1 MRSKSR
7 KAKMN
12 ALPPGPISGAIL
24 IWNAK
29 DTRIRKDVQ
38 GTLKHAELAS
48 AIASEP
54 KYARRGGLSAEK
66 RIKRARPHVIGT
78 TGCPERFST
87 ALTRSKINSASAA
100 VAGARTKRADRLE
113 DNTVLTAARPEK
125 RRQKCKAI
133 EEEEEKI

>member
-1 MRSKSR
+1 MTRTRFTGVDADVFSCFFVLGAGIESLFGSVASIFRARLMRSKSR

-29 DTRIRKDVQ
+29 DARIRKDIQ
-38 GTLKHAELAS
+38 GTLEHARLAS

-66 RIKRARPHVIGT
+66 RMKRARPHVITWPGT

-87 ALTRSKINSASAA
+87 ALTRK
-100 VAGARTKRADRLE
+100 
-113 DNTVLTAARPEK
+113 
-125 RRQKCKAI
+125 
-133 EEEEEKI
+133 